1 MDMVDALIH
10 VHPNLSTMEREKLE
24 EELRALAGVIS
35 VHFSPGRPH
44 LLIVAYYPQATSSTA
59 ILAHAGARGVEATK
73 VGL

>member
-10 VHPNLSTMEREKLE
+10 VHPDLSAMEREKLE

-35 VHFSPGRPH
+35 VHFSPGHLH
-44 LLIVAYYPQATSSTA
+44 LLIVAYDPKVTSSTA
-59 ILAHAGARGVEATK
+59 ILTHAGTRGVEATK

>member
-1 MDMVDALIH
+1 MEMVDVLIH

-24 EELRALAGVIS
+24 EELRESAGVIS

-44 LLIVAYYPQATSSTA
+44 LLMVAYDPQATSSTA
-59 ILAHAGARGVEATK
+59 ILAYVGTRGVEATK